1 MMNKIVPLDIENY
14 GFHLGASSPRNRAV
28 LTEDELELD
37 LRKLFYDVEKEH
49 PEYWWNGLLLENFNG
64 SFDKIYALVYKNK
77 VIGFVGITPRREVT
91 ELSSYE
97 RIPGEYISVALL
109 KGYRGKGIA
118 KKMVAEA
125 IKNYEATSGYG
136 KLKNPVWTA
145 HEDNIQSQSLFKS
158 LTEGN
163 EYLKNLGIRLILKNK
178 LNNFIDM
185 SKDITN
191 PTTVEEYLEFAKRAF
206 VPAEKKAG
214 AAGMPPQQGGMP
226 PMDPSMAGGMP
237 PMDPAMAGGMPP
249 MDPSMAGGMPPMDPS
264 MAGGMPP
271 MDPSM
276 AGGAPAPQG
285 DPVGDL
291 IPMLEEFGSTV
302 QKQEQDIAALRQDIT
317 ELRNAF
323 TDLQSKYSQIAGQY
337 STIISIMQG
346 GNLPEAPKL

>member
-1 MMNKIVPLDIENY
+1 MINKIVPLDIENY
-14 GFHLGASSPRNRAV
+14 GFHLGASSPRNREV
-28 LTEDELELD
+28 LTEGELELD

-77 VIGFVGITPRREVT
+77 VIGFVGITPRREVP

-125 IKNYEATSGYG
+125 IKNYESTSGYG
-136 KLKNPVWTA
+136 KLKNPIWTA

-226 PMDPSMAGGMP
+226 PMDPA
-237 PMDPAMAGGMPP
+237 
-249 MDPSMAGGMPPMDPS
+249 MAGGMPPMDPS

-317 ELRNAF
+317 DLRNAF

>member
-77 VIGFVGITPRREVT
+77 VIGFVGITPRREVP

-237 PMDPAMAGGMPP
+237 PMDP
-249 MDPSMAGGMPPMDPS
+249 SMAGGMPPMDP
-264 MAGGMPP
+264 A
-271 MDPSM
+271 M

-317 ELRNAF
+317 DLRNAF